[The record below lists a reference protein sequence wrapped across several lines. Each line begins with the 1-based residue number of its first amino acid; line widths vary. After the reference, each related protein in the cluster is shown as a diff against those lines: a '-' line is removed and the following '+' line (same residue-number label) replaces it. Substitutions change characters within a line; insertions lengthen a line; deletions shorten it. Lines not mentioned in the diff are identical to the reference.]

1 MKLIHDLN
9 RTSQFLFL
17 AKKPASINNSKTQ
30 STRKFYESKIKR
42 SKDQEAHQ
50 HNIVNKSKHT
60 EKKKQHNNQQNSQR
74 RVQNLK
80 QRLGTSVNSDSKNN

>member
-1 MKLIHDLN
+1 MKLIHDSN

-60 EKKKQHNNQQNSQR
+60 EKKKNSITINKTVSVEYKTR
-74 RVQNLK
+74 NK
-80 QRLGTSVNSDSKNN
+80 GLGQV